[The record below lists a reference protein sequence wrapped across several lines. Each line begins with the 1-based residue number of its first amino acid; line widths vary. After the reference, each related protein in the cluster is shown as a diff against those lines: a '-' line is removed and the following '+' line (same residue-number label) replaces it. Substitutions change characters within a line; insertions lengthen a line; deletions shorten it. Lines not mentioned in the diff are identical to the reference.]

1 MNVKQISFFIENR
14 PGSLYDI
21 TKALADENI
30 HIHALTTVEAGNM
43 CLVRLLVDNVLWTS
57 SVLKNNG
64 VAASIVDIIVAR
76 ISHTPGGLS
85 RVLEVMM
92 KAGVN
97 IEHMYSVI
105 SNTGEGTENK
115 ILETYVAFEVNDVNK
130 AILVLKAAGIGLIAQ
145 EELNSL

>member
-30 HIHALTTVEAGNM
+30 HIHALTTVEAGSM

-76 ISHTPGGLS
+76 ISHTPGGLG